1 MGKECVAAV
10 QDMGNSIDLVRSE
23 SNLWADTAKYNMASV
38 ILTRAD
44 GIECVVV
51 IPHQSAPSCRIF
63 PDPILKCLFDSFLLC
78 LRCRGFFG
86 IEYGSFIAVFI
97 IHIIKNTGIT
107 QV

>member
-38 ILTRAD
+38 ILTGTD
-44 GIECVVV
+44 GIERVVV
-51 IPHQSAPSCRIF
+51 IPHQTAPACRVF
-63 PDPILKCLFDSFLLC
+63 PNLILKCLFDCFLLC

-86 IEYGSFIAVFI
+86 IEYGCFISVFI
-97 IHIIKNTGIT
+97 IYIIKNTGIT